1 MRLSDSEENLNKDL
15 FLEKIEKLSLKIE
28 QLNDEVSKMSHKLDK
43 SNKINRSFGL
53 KALQNSDPL
62 DFTRDIY
69 GIGSPKKRYLLSIRA
84 ITEIWK
90 NRKNDILI
98 VIRQQDKET
107 YKDIKALGIRIPIDD
122 IEKMRTLCQE
132 MLSLLYCSC
141 ELKGVEINSVLRDII
156 SDINEKGLEMVREIK
171 NKMVFK
177 EK

>member
-1 MRLSDSEENLNKDL
+1 MNKDL

-28 QLNDEVSKMSHKLDK
+28 QLTDEISKMKYKLDK

-53 KALQNSDPL
+53 KALQNSENL

-69 GIGSPKKRYLLSIRA
+69 GIGSPTKKYLLSIRA

-90 NRKNDILI
+90 NRKNDILL

-122 IEKMRTLCQE
+122 IEKIRILCQE
-132 MLSLLYCSC
+132 ILSFLYISC
-141 ELKGVEINSVLRDII
+141 ELKGVQINDVLRDII
-156 SDINEKGLEMVREIK
+156 NDVNEKGFEMVREIK
-171 NKMVFK
+171 NKMILK
-177 EK
+177 EKT